1 MNGIKDPTG
10 TAPRAKMTLRPIM
23 YPFVFAIFPPQGI
36 YYKLILCLCTE
47 THTHTRTHSGSSG
60 FRTYDELSTS
70 AKMARKL

>member
-10 TAPRAKMTLRPIM
+10 TAPRAKMTLRPVM

-47 THTHTRTHSGSSG
+47 THTHTHEHSGSSG
-60 FRTYDELSTS
+60 FRTYDELSTG
-70 AKMARKL
+70 AKMARK